1 MCPRKAVKRKS
12 AVNLDS
18 ILERIAAFNEA
29 AGGGVRI
36 QRQSNGI
43 SLYREDN
50 GRPIARL
57 RPFGEGDRV
66 EVLWWSHRGKWE
78 QIGDMGP
85 VVMSLEEAL
94 SYISRDSI
102 GVFWG

>member
-1 MCPRKAVKRKS
+1 MCPRKAAKRKS

-18 ILERIAAFNEA
+18 ILERIVAFNEA
-29 AGGGVRI
+29 AGGGVQI
-36 QRQSNGI
+36 QRQSNGF

-85 VVMSLEEAL
+85 MVMSLDEAL
-94 SYISRDSI
+94 KYISRDPM
-102 GVFWG
+102 GVFWD

>member
-1 MCPRKAVKRKS
+1 MCARKVEKKVLS
-12 AVNLDS
+12 AKVDS

-29 AGGGVRI
+29 EGGGVRI
-36 QRQSNGI
+36 WRQSNGV

-57 RPFGEGDRV
+57 RPSGEGDSV
-66 EVLWWSHRGKWE
+66 EVLWWSYRGKWE
-78 QIGDMGP
+78 RFGDIGPM
-85 VVMSLEEAL
+85 VMSLDEAL
-94 SYISRDSI
+94 KFVCRDPM

>member
-1 MCPRKAVKRKS
+1 MCPRKAPKQKS
-12 AVNLDS
+12 FVNLDS
-18 ILERIAAFNEA
+18 IFERIVAFNES

-36 QRQSNGI
+36 QRQSNGV

-57 RPFGEGDRV
+57 RPFGEGDSV

-78 QIGDMGP
+78 QIGDLGP
-85 VVMSLEEAL
+85 MVMSLDEAL
-94 SYISRDSI
+94 DYISKDSV
-102 GVFWG
+102 GVFWE

>member
-1 MCPRKAVKRKS
+1 MCPRKAAKRKS

-18 ILERIAAFNEA
+18 ILERIVAFNEA
-29 AGGGVRI
+29 ARGGVQI
-36 QRQSNGI
+36 QRQSRGI

-85 VVMSLEEAL
+85 MVMSLDEAL
-94 SYISRDSI
+94 KYIARNPI

>member
-1 MCPRKAVKRKS
+1 MRPRKAAKRKS

-18 ILERIAAFNEA
+18 ILERIAACNEA
-29 AGGGVRI
+29 AGGGVQI
-36 QRQSNGI
+36 QRQSNGF

-94 SYISRDSI
+94 SYISRDPM